1 MKSNTVPSN
10 SPAMALP
17 AGLSLEVIVALLDMD
32 IPLPG
37 NNHGLISM
45 CLSLASTCCEFLK
58 MRMGERG
65 VIFNTLSVP
74 LLNTNSRL
82 N

>member
-37 NNHGLISM
+37 NNHGLDLHVS
-45 CLSLASTCCEFLK
+45 FP
-58 MRMGERG
+58 G
-65 VIFNTLSVP
+65 FY
-74 LLNTNSRL
+74 LL
-82 N
+82 